1 MRARFEHH
9 RWLLS
14 VTRSP
19 LALPPYSNRERD
31 MSALLKHDLV
41 ERRFTGAVALGVIL
55 LIVAGAYGY
64 WFS

>member
-1 MRARFEHH
+1 
-9 RWLLS
+9 
-14 VTRSP
+14 
-19 LALPPYSNRERD
+19 